1 MKKNIFILSLI
12 VLLAFSS
19 CVSSTKSFIKG
30 IQTDESLS
38 VEEKL
43 IASGSKE
50 LQLPYPECYFDARL
64 FLDRYIEVIN
74 SAEDYIFIS
83 TFLASY
89 SEGLDE
95 LYSAI
100 AAKAEE
106 GVRVYFIMDS
116 VSSFDMTESRK
127 YMTPLF
133 FLKDHGVH
141 LVDYNSIS
149 ALHLIA
155 PQSMLIRDH
164 RKMVVVDGKIAIL
177 GGMNM
182 NYISLGADNI
192 DLQRDSMY
200 VFESANLASALVDE
214 FVVVWN
220 EASVEKIKR
229 SDFATYEE
237 SADKELPLKGYLFNM
252 GPGSDASMSDM
263 YSSLISSAKE
273 EIIMLPYLAFLNDD
287 MYESLERAIARGVK
301 VKMYLPIDSREYVQ
315 AANFYDYHRLV
326 EAGVEVYY
334 EYTGGDTGKA
344 LLHQKLMVVDGR
356 YTVIGSANFNMR
368 SMKLSYEIA
377 LTIDDENF
385 AKASLAQVEDVSAEM
400 VLLDLE
406 SAKRLKKE
414 KGNLFNYLFSY
425 YGG

>member
-1 MKKNIFILSLI
+1 M
-12 VLLAFSS
+12 LLAFTS
-19 CVSSTKSFIKG
+19 CVSSTKSFVEG

-38 VEEKL
+38 AAEKL
-43 IASGSKE
+43 IASGAEE
-50 LQLPYPECYFDARL
+50 LRLPYPECYFDAQL
-64 FLDRYIEVIN
+64 FLDRYIEIIN

-89 SEGLDE
+89 SDGLNE
-95 LYSAI
+95 LYNAI
-100 AAKAEE
+100 AAKAEA
-106 GVRVYFIMDS
+106 GVRVYFVMDS
-116 VSSFDMTESRK
+116 ISSFDMTESRK

-155 PQSMLIRDH
+155 PQSMIIRDH
-164 RKMVVVDGKIAIL
+164 RKLVVVDGKIAVL

-200 VFESANLASALVDE
+200 VFESSNLASALVDE
-214 FVVVWN
+214 FIVVWN

-229 SDFATYEE
+229 SDFATFDE
-237 SADKELPLKGYLFNM
+237 SEDKELPLKGILFNM
-252 GPGSDASMSDM
+252 GPGSDASMADM

-273 EIIMLPYLAFLNDD
+273 EIILLPYLAFLNDD
-287 MYESLERAIARGVK
+287 MYASLKRAIERGVK
-301 VKMYLPIDSREYVQ
+301 VRMYLPIDAREYVQ
-315 AANFYDYHRLV
+315 AANFHDYHRLV
-326 EAGVEVYY
+326 EAGIEVYY
-334 EYTGGDTGKA
+334 EYTGGDTGKP

-368 SMKLSYEIA
+368 SMKLSFEIA
-377 LTIDDENF
+377 LAIDDEGF
-385 AKASLAQVEDVSAEM
+385 AEASLAQVEDISKDM
-400 VLLDLE
+400 MLLDLE
-406 SAKRLKKE
+406 TAKRLKEE